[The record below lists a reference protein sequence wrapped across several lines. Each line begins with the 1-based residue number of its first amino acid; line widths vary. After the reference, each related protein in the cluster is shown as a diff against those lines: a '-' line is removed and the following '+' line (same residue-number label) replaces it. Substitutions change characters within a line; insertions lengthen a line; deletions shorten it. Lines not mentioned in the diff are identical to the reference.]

1 MESSTALKIV
11 SALADGIDPRTG
23 EVLVGERVFQQPGV
37 ICALKLA
44 VVALEQFSRRE
55 KGRKAKPAN
64 AGVAWTEEEEKQLLL
79 QI

>member
-11 SALADGIDPRTG
+11 SALADGIDPWTG
-23 EVLVGERVFQQPGV
+23 EAPLTEHVCQQPAV

-44 VVALEQFSRRE
+44 VVALEQFSRRQ
-55 KGRKAKPAN
+55 KRQKAKPAN